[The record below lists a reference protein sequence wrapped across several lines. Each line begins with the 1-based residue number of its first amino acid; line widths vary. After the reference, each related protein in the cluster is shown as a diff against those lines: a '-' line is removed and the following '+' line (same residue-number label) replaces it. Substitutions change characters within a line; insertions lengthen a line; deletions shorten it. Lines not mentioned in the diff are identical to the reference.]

1 MNICSGTP
9 TAKAARNANRM
20 SIPIHWTKAPGL
32 SLGYGEM
39 GTALLAQSCSFLYP
53 ERGLNPHGRN
63 GHRIFLPA
71 TAFAAPDGQCQ
82 DLWSGLSLRPALEKR
97 VGASRQ
103 VSTPSPA
110 KAGAWLGITIPIK
123 EKASPNLRSS
133 TSGVSAGA
141 LKLL

>member
-1 MNICSGTP
+1 MATGFSYQLQ
-9 TAKAARNANRM
+9 
-20 SIPIHWTKAPGL
+20 L
-32 SLGYGEM
+32 SLPLTDTVRLCGLDFLF
-39 GTALLAQSCSFLYP
+39 ALLFK
-53 ERGLNPHGRN
+53 
-63 GHRIFLPA
+63 
-71 TAFAAPDGQCQ
+71 
-82 DLWSGLSLRPALEKR
+82 KR

-110 KAGAWLGITIPIK
+110 KARAWLGITIPIK